1 MSKLPP
7 DKNQPPQQ
15 ESTTAQIL
23 PQDRFDAF
31 FAGANAGMLIFDR
44 QLRYVQINEVL
55 AQMNGVC
62 VADHIGRSLR
72 QVLPE
77 LAPTVEPMLQ
87 GILDTGKPILDY
99 ELVGETPKE
108 PGIIRYWQASYY
120 PLLDENGIV
129 FGLGGIVIEVT
140 DRKRAE
146 QKQARL
152 TAILEATSDLVGV
165 SDAAGHSVYLNK
177 AGQEM
182 LGMSPEEARS
192 PFTIDSVLAPS
203 AKAKFHNEIIPTA
216 LREGRWAG
224 EILFLSR
231 DGEEIPVSQVL
242 IVHKTEAGEVE
253 FISTIVRDIS
263 DRKKAEEER
272 QLLATTIETSRDFI
286 GVASMEGRPILLNQ
300 AGLDLVGLSS
310 LDEARTKHITD
321 FFMPEDLN
329 FVQQRVLPT
338 LMQEGGWRSDY
349 RFRHFVTGQP
359 ILLDYTLFLVKHPQT
374 NEPIGIATV
383 SRDIRDRKKTEEA
396 LKQSE
401 ERFRSLM
408 EASAQIIWNC
418 NADGEMAIEQ
428 PTWSAFTGQ
437 TFDDYKGG
445 GGINAIHPDDRSSM
459 FTAWSTAVANRSFYE
474 VEFRMRRHDGE
485 YRYMSCRGV
494 PILEADGTIREWVG
508 ANTDITERKQAEEAL
523 REQQAALRDRNFLL
537 NSILE
542 STPDIIV
549 VKDLEGRYVAI
560 NSNVANFLGK
570 SIEEI
575 IGKDDLEL
583 MSADSARELMAK
595 DRQVMAAGITETFE
609 DEISADDETPTTFL
623 TTKAPWRDANGNILG
638 IIATSRDISDR
649 KQVEAD
655 LRDRNALLN
664 SILESTPDFIMVKD
678 REGRHVAL
686 NSNLANFFGKPI
698 EEIIGKDDLELLP
711 PDIAREIMAKD
722 RQIMAAGIT
731 ESYEE
736 EVSNHETSATLL
748 TTKAPWRD
756 ANGNI
761 LGIVATTRDISDRKQ
776 VEADLRDRN
785 ALLNSILENTP
796 DFILVK
802 DREGRY
808 VALNSNLA
816 NFFGLPIK
824 EVIGKNDL
832 EILPPDMGRE
842 VMAKDRHIMAAGI
855 IDTYEED
862 ISSYSETTRTFFTTK
877 APWRDNQGNILG
889 IIGITRDINDRKQAE
904 EALRERNDLLNS
916 ILESTPDIIVVKD
929 REGRYVAMNSN
940 LAKFLGKPIE
950 EIIGK
955 DDGELLSPESA
966 REMIA
971 KDRHILAA
979 GITEIYEEEVSQGET
994 TKTFLTTKAPWRDA
1008 NGNILGIIGTTRDIS
1023 ERKKVEQTLRQ
1034 TLEILDLASDSIIIR
1049 NMDDRIIYWNQ
1060 GAEKLYGVTKA
1071 EVAGEYIHE
1080 FLETIFPKPLETL
1093 LAEFFEHGS
1102 WEGELHHTTRD
1113 DRHIIVASRWT
1124 LQRDAEGK
1132 PCAQLEINTD
1142 ITDRKQAEDAIKKSE
1157 ERYRSLILA
1166 TSQMVWTGD
1175 AEGRCPDMPAMRA
1188 YTGQTEA
1195 EVVGFGWLDAMHP
1208 DDRERTAQVW
1218 MEAVQTKSLYDIEY
1232 RIRRADGNY
1241 RYFQGR
1247 GVPILDEDGSIRE
1260 WVGTCSDI
1268 HDRKQAQDAIKQSEE
1283 RYRSLTLA
1291 ISQIVWTTDPEGRCQ
1306 DSPSMRAYTGQ
1317 TEAEVVGFGWL
1328 DAVHPDDRELTVQVW
1343 MEAVQTRSLFDIQYR
1358 MCGADGNYRY
1368 FQARGVPILNED
1380 GSIREWVG
1388 TCSDIHD
1395 RKQAEDAIKQSEER
1409 YRSLIVATSQIAW
1422 TADVE
1427 GRCPDLPSWRAY
1439 TGQTEAEVIGFGW
1452 LDAIHPDDRER
1463 TNQVWMEAVKTRTL
1477 YDIEYRIRG
1486 ADGNYRYF
1494 QARGVPILDEDG
1506 NIREWVG
1513 TCTDIHDRKQ
1523 AEEAIKQSEERYR
1536 SLIVATSQIVWA
1548 MDAEGRGTELQSW
1561 KAYTG
1566 QTEADVLGFGWLDP
1580 IYPDDR
1586 ERTVQVWMEAV
1597 QTKTLF
1603 EIEYRIRRADGNY
1616 RYFQVRGVP
1625 ILNEDGS
1632 VREWVGTCT
1641 DIHDRKQTEFVQ
1653 AKAREAAEAA
1663 NRAKSEFLANMSHEL
1678 RTPLNGIMGYAQ
1690 ILQRSKVLNEEER
1703 SRIDVIYQCGSHLLT
1718 LINDI
1723 LDLSKIEAQKVELM
1737 PTDFHFP
1744 AFLQGVAE
1752 MCRIRAELKG
1762 IHFHFPSSP
1771 ELPIGI
1777 RADEKRLRQ
1786 VLINLLSNAIKFT
1799 DEGSVTFIVSFAT
1812 EGKIRFEIR
1821 DTGTGIA
1828 QDQLQAIF
1836 EPFEQVGDRRRQTEG
1851 TGLGL
1856 AISKKIVELMGS
1868 TIQVQSEMNVGSIF
1882 WFDVDLSPAD
1892 EWVKTSQI
1900 DNRGQIIGIKDRQP
1914 KIVVIDDKWANR
1926 SVISN
1931 LLSPIGFEVS
1941 EANDGQEGWEKIL
1954 EVQPDLIVTDL
1965 LMPELDGFE
1974 LIKRVRESE
1983 NFKDIIIIVSSA
1995 SVFETD
2001 QYRSLE
2007 AGGNTFIPKP
2017 VQATELLQKL
2027 QQYLDLEWV
2036 YEGNEDPLAIAS
2048 DTNEL
2053 IAPPATEMEMLYEL
2067 ALKGNFL
2074 EIVKQASLL
2083 EEIDPKYIPF
2093 AKILHQMAKDFQDEE
2108 ILTFIQSYK

>member
-1 MSKLPP
+1 MSKFPP

-15 ESTTAQIL
+15 QSTTAQIL

-55 AQMNGVC
+55 AQMNGIC
-62 VADHIGRSLR
+62 VADHIGRSVR

-129 FGLGGIVIEVT
+129 FGLGGIVIEIT

-165 SDAAGHSVYLNK
+165 VDSTGHSVYLNK

-203 AKAKFHNEIIPTA
+203 AKAKFHNEVIPTA

-242 IVHKTEAGEVE
+242 IVHKTEAGEIE
-253 FISTIVRDIS
+253 FISTIVRDI
-263 DRKKAEEER
+263 RE
-272 QLLATTIETSRDFI
+272 Q
-286 GVASMEGRPILLNQ
+286 Q
-300 AGLDLVGLSS
+300 A
-310 LDEARTKHITD
+310 A
-321 FFMPEDLN
+321 
-329 FVQQRVLPT
+329 Q
-338 LMQEGGWRSDY
+338 
-349 RFRHFVTGQP
+349 
-359 ILLDYTLFLVKHPQT
+359 
-374 NEPIGIATV
+374 
-383 SRDIRDRKKTEEA
+383 RDRKTAEEV

-408 EASAQIIWNC
+408 EATAQIIWIC
-418 NADGEMAIEQ
+418 NTDGEMAIEQ

-445 GGINAIHPDDRSSM
+445 GGFNAIHPDDRSSM
-459 FTAWSTAVANRSFYE
+459 GTAWSTAVANRSLYE

-508 ANTDITERKQAEEAL
+508 ANTDITERKQAEE
-523 REQQAALRDRNFLL
+523 
-537 NSILE
+537 
-542 STPDIIV
+542 
-549 VKDLEGRYVAI
+549 
-560 NSNVANFLGK
+560 
-570 SIEEI
+570 
-575 IGKDDLEL
+575 
-583 MSADSARELMAK
+583 
-595 DRQVMAAGITETFE
+595 
-609 DEISADDETPTTFL
+609 
-623 TTKAPWRDANGNILG
+623 
-638 IIATSRDISDR
+638 
-649 KQVEAD
+649 D
-655 LRDRNALLN
+655 LRQRNALLN
-664 SILESTPDFIMVKD
+664 SILESTPD
-678 REGRHVAL
+678 
-686 NSNLANFFGKPI
+686 
-698 EEIIGKDDLELLP
+698 
-711 PDIAREIMAKD
+711 
-722 RQIMAAGIT
+722 
-731 ESYEE
+731 
-736 EVSNHETSATLL
+736 
-748 TTKAPWRD
+748 
-756 ANGNI
+756 
-761 LGIVATTRDISDRKQ
+761 IV
-776 VEADLRDRN
+776 V
-785 ALLNSILENTP
+785 
-796 DFILVK
+796 VK

-816 NFFGLPIK
+816 NF
-824 EVIGKNDL
+824 IGKPIE
-832 EILPPDMGRE
+832 EILGKDDSQLLPPAVAVSM
-842 VMAKDRHIMAAGI
+842 MAKDREVMETGI
-855 IDTYEED
+855 TETYEEE
-862 ISSYSETTRTFFTTK
+862 IFQGEICATFLTTK
-877 APWRDNQGNILG
+877 AAWRDTQGNILG
-889 IIGITRDINDRKQAE
+889 IIAIARNINDRKQAE

-940 LAKFLGKPIE
+940 LANFLGKPIE

-955 DDGELLSPESA
+955 DDWELLSPESA

-979 GITEIYEEEVSQGET
+979 GITEIYEEDVSQGET

-1023 ERKKVEQTLRQ
+1023 DRKKVEQTLRQ

-1049 NMDDRIIYWNQ
+1049 DMDDRIIYWNQ
-1060 GAEKLYGVTKA
+1060 GAEKLYGGTKA
-1071 EVAGEYIHE
+1071 EVAGEFIHA

-1247 GVPILDEDGSIRE
+1247 GVPILNEDGSIRE

-1268 HDRKQAQDAIKQSEE
+1268 HDRKQAEDAIKQSEE

-1388 TCSDIHD
+1388 TCIDIHDRKQVEDAIKKSEERYRSLIAATSQLVWTADAEGRCVDQPGWRAYTGQTEAEMADGFGWLDAIHPDDRERTAQVWMEAVQTKTLYGIEYRIRGADGNYRYFQLRGVPILDEDGSIREWIGTCSDIHD

-1409 YRSLIVATSQIAW
+1409 YRSLIVATSQIVW
-1422 TADVE
+1422 TSDFE
-1427 GRCPDLPSWRAY
+1427 GKCPDLPSWRAY
-1439 TGQTEAEVIGFGW
+1439 TGQTVEEVLGFGW

-1463 TNQVWMEAVKTRTL
+1463 TAQVWMEAAQTKCL
-1477 YDIEYRIRG
+1477 YHIEYRMRA

-1494 QARGVPILDEDG
+1494 QVRAVPIQNEDG
-1506 NIREWVG
+1506 SIREWVG

-1536 SLIVATSQIVWA
+1536 SLIAATSQIVWA
-1548 MDAEGRGTELQSW
+1548 MDAEGRGTELQTW

-1566 QTEADVLGFGWLDP
+1566 QTEAEVVGFGWLDP

-1603 EIEYRIRRADGNY
+1603 EIEYRIRGADGNY

-1641 DIHDRKQTEFVQ
+1641 DINDRKQTEFVQ

-1762 IHFHFPSSP
+1762 VHFHFPSSP

-1828 QDQLQAIF
+1828 QDQIQAIF

-1856 AISKKIVELMGS
+1856 AISKRIVELMGS

-1882 WFDVDLSPAD
+1882 WFDVDLFPAD

-1983 NFKDIIIIVSSA
+1983 NFKDIVIIVSSA

-2067 ALKGNFL
+2067 AMKGNFL
-2074 EIVKQASLL
+2074 EIVKQATLL
-2083 EEIDPKYIPF
+2083 EEIDAKYIPF

>member
-1 MSKLPP
+1 MSKFPP
-7 DKNQPPQQ
+7 EKTQPQPQ
-15 ESTTAQIL
+15 ENTTAQAL
-23 PQDRFDAF
+23 RQAHFDAF

-62 VADHIGRSLR
+62 VADHIGRSVR
-72 QVLPE
+72 EVLPE

-108 PGIIRYWQASYY
+108 PGIVRYWQASYY
-120 PLLDENGIV
+120 PLLDENGLV
-129 FGLGGIVIEVT
+129 FGLGGIVIEIS

-152 TAILEATSDLVGV
+152 TAILEATSDFVGIA
-165 SDAAGHSVYLNK
+165 DATGHNVYLNK
-177 AGQEM
+177 AGQKM
-182 LGMSPEEARS
+182 MGVPPEEARS
-192 PFTIDSVLAPS
+192 PFSVDFVLAPS
-203 AKAKFHNEIIPTA
+203 ATTKFQNEVFPTA
-216 LREGRWAG
+216 LREGSWAG
-224 EILFLSR
+224 ETVFLSH
-231 DGEEIPVSQVL
+231 DGKEIPVSQVL
-242 IVHKTEAGEVE
+242 IVHKTETGEVE
-253 FISTIVRDIS
+253 FISTIARDIS

-272 QLLATTIETSRDFI
+272 QLLATTIENSRDFI
-286 GVASMEGRPILLNQ
+286 GVASMDGRPMLLNQ

-321 FFMPEDLN
+321 FFMPEDLD

-359 ILLDYTLFLVKHPQT
+359 IAVDYTLFLVKHPET
-374 NEPIGIATV
+374 NEPVGIATIT
-383 SRDIRDRKKTEEA
+383 RDIRDRKTAEDV

-401 ERFRSLM
+401 ERFRSLI
-408 EASAQIIWNC
+408 EASAQIIWIC

-437 TFDDYKGG
+437 TFDDYKGRG
-445 GGINAIHPDDRSSM
+445 GSNAIHPDDRSSIT
-459 FTAWSTAVANRSFYE
+459 TAWLTAVANRSFYE
-474 VEFRMRRHDGE
+474 SEFRMRRYDGE

-494 PILEADGTIREWVG
+494 PILNADGSIREWIG
-508 ANTDITERKQAEEAL
+508 ANTDITDRKQAEEAL
-523 REQQAALRDRNFLL
+523 REQQAVLRDRNLL
-537 NSILE
+537 LSSILE

-549 VKDLEGRYVAI
+549 VKDREGRYIALNSEAAKSFYDRPIEEIIGKDDSELLPPDAAVSIMAKDREIMEAGTTESYEEDVSNGKGITSFLTTKAPWRDAQGNIIGMIAIARNIGDRKQAEAQMRDRNALLNSILESTPDFIVVKDREGRHVAL
-560 NSNVANFLGK
+560 NSNLANFIGK
-570 SIEEI
+570 PIEEI

-583 MSADSARELMAK
+583 LPPESARAIMAK
-595 DRQVMAAGITETFE
+595 DRQVIAAGITETYEE
-609 DEISADDETPTTFL
+609 DVSDGEKTATFF

-638 IIATSRDISDR
+638 IIAT
-649 KQVEAD
+649 
-655 LRDRNALLN
+655 
-664 SILESTPDFIMVKD
+664 
-678 REGRHVAL
+678 
-686 NSNLANFFGKPI
+686 
-698 EEIIGKDDLELLP
+698 
-711 PDIAREIMAKD
+711 
-722 RQIMAAGIT
+722 
-731 ESYEE
+731 
-736 EVSNHETSATLL
+736 
-748 TTKAPWRD
+748 
-756 ANGNI
+756 
-761 LGIVATTRDISDRKQ
+761 TRDITD
-776 VEADLRDRN
+776 
-785 ALLNSILENTP
+785 
-796 DFILVK
+796 
-802 DREGRY
+802 
-808 VALNSNLA
+808 
-816 NFFGLPIK
+816 
-824 EVIGKNDL
+824 
-832 EILPPDMGRE
+832 
-842 VMAKDRHIMAAGI
+842 
-855 IDTYEED
+855 
-862 ISSYSETTRTFFTTK
+862 
-877 APWRDNQGNILG
+877 
-889 IIGITRDINDRKQAE
+889 
-904 EALRERNDLLNS
+904 
-916 ILESTPDIIVVKD
+916 
-929 REGRYVAMNSN
+929 
-940 LAKFLGKPIE
+940 
-950 EIIGK
+950 
-955 DDGELLSPESA
+955 
-966 REMIA
+966 
-971 KDRHILAA
+971 
-979 GITEIYEEEVSQGET
+979 
-994 TKTFLTTKAPWRDA
+994 
-1008 NGNILGIIGTTRDIS
+1008 
-1023 ERKKVEQTLRQ
+1023 RKKVEQTLRQ

-1049 NMDDRIIYWNQ
+1049 DMDDRIIYWNQ
-1060 GAEKLYGVTKA
+1060 GAEKLYGWTKA
-1071 EVAGEYIHE
+1071 EVVGQYIHT
-1080 FLETIFPKPLETL
+1080 FLATVFPTPLETVL
-1093 LAEFFEHGS
+1093 GEFFQQGI
-1102 WEGELHHTTRD
+1102 WEGELQHTTRD
-1113 DRHIIVASRWT
+1113 RRHIIVASRWT
-1124 LQRDAEGK
+1124 LQRDGEGK
-1132 PCAQLEINTD
+1132 PCAQLEINND
-1142 ITDRKQAEDAIKKSE
+1142 ISDRKLAEDALKQSE
-1157 ERYRSLILA
+1157 GRYRSLIAA
-1166 TSQMVWTGD
+1166 TSQLVWTAD
-1175 AEGRCPDMPAMRA
+1175 AEGRCVDQPSWRA

-1195 EVVGFGWLDAMHP
+1195 EMADGFGWLDAIHP

-1218 MEAVQTKSLYDIEY
+1218 MEAVQTKTLYDTEY
-1232 RIRRADGNY
+1232 RIRGADGNY
-1241 RYFQGR
+1241 RYFQLR
-1247 GVPILDEDGSIRE
+1247 GVPILDEDGSIQE
-1260 WVGTCSDI
+1260 WIGTC
-1268 HDRKQAQDAIKQSEE
+1268 
-1283 RYRSLTLA
+1283 T
-1291 ISQIVWTTDPEGRCQ
+1291 
-1306 DSPSMRAYTGQ
+1306 
-1317 TEAEVVGFGWL
+1317 
-1328 DAVHPDDRELTVQVW
+1328 
-1343 MEAVQTRSLFDIQYR
+1343 
-1358 MCGADGNYRY
+1358 
-1368 FQARGVPILNED
+1368 
-1380 GSIREWVG
+1380 
-1388 TCSDIHD
+1388 DIHD
-1395 RKQAEDAIKQSEER
+1395 RKQAEDALKQSEER
-1409 YRSLIVATSQIAW
+1409 YRSLILATSQIVWISDA
-1422 TADVE
+1422 E

-1439 TGQTEAEVIGFGW
+1439 TGQTEPEVLGFGW

-1463 TNQVWMEAVKTRTL
+1463 TAQVWMEAAQTRSV
-1477 YDIEYRIRG
+1477 YDIQYRMRA

-1494 QARGVPILDEDG
+1494 QVRGVPILNEYG
-1506 NIREWVG
+1506 SVREWVG

-1536 SLIVATSQIVWA
+1536 SLIAATSQIVWA

-1597 QTKTLF
+1597 QTKSLF
-1603 EIEYRIRRADGNY
+1603 EIEYRIRGANGNY

-1641 DIHDRKQTEFVQ
+1641 DIDDRKQAEFLMTK
-1653 AKAREAAEAA
+1653 AKEAAEAA
-1663 NRAKSEFLANMSHEL
+1663 SRAKSEFLANMSHEL

-1777 RADEKRLRQ
+1777 SADEKRLRQ

-1799 DEGSVTFIVSFAT
+1799 DEGSVTFIVSFAA

-1836 EPFEQVGDRRRQTEG
+1836 QPFEQVGDRRRQTEG

-1856 AISKKIVELMGS
+1856 AISKRIVELMGS
-1868 TIQVQSEMNVGSIF
+1868 TIHVQSEMNVGSIF
-1882 WFDVDLSPAD
+1882 WFDVNLSQAD

-1983 NFKDIIIIVSSA
+1983 NFKDIVIIVSSA

-2036 YEGNEDPLAIAS
+2036 YEANEDPLAIAS
-2048 DTNEL
+2048 DTDEL

-2067 ALKGNFL
+2067 AMKGNFL
-2074 EIVKQASLL
+2074 EIVKQAVLL
-2083 EEIDPKYIPF
+2083 EAIDPKYIPF

-2108 ILTFIQSYK
+2108 IITFIQSYK